1 MDGEMKNSAGW
12 SLPKGKGLL
21 FSPPP
26 LALPHAAQLCTV
38 RGAFVWACWPHQY
51 WVCSW
56 SMSSPGKAMTAVG
69 ELRVN
74 HKSSY
79 KGN

>member
-51 WVCSW
+51 
-56 SMSSPGKAMTAVG
+56 
-69 ELRVN
+69 
-74 HKSSY
+74 
-79 KGN
+79 

>member
-38 RGAFVWACWPHQY
+38 RGAFGHAGHISTES
-51 WVCSW
+51 VCGVCH
-56 SMSSPGKAMTAVG
+56 PQVK
-69 ELRVN
+69 L
-74 HKSSY
+74 
-79 KGN
+79 